1 MSSRVQ
7 LKNLQSLQS
16 LVSDCRGKIGI
27 LKSKGTPD
35 VDVNLLNT
43 EAVIHKMYE
52 KDKRKDNIMFNIPEQ
67 MNDQRNDQIAAD
79 KPTVQKVASTL
90 GIPLSDPNLI
100 RL

>member
-16 LVSDCRGKIGI
+16 LVNDCRGKIGI

-43 EAVIHKMYE
+43 EAVIHKLYE

-67 MNDQRNDQIAAD
+67 MNGQRNDAAD

-90 GIPLSDPNLI
+90 DIPLIDPNLI
-100 RL
+100 GL